1 MHRWKLSALAAAAFA
16 SAALT
21 PTDASA
27 LTLGRIAVQSALGEP
42 LRAEIDVPQATAAEL
57 DALQARIANPDVFKA
72 HGMEYSNSARQVQ
85 VEVVRQPDG
94 TAKLKLSSR
103 SPVSDP
109 FMDLVIDANWAAG
122 HLVRSYTL
130 LLDPAPTPQA
140 AAPTPAPTNAP
151 QISASRPAPAPASV
165 TGRTVSSDG
174 AAPLA
179 AAPAPASTPSRAAAS
194 SGSVTVRAGDTAG
207 QLANAQR
214 PAGVSL
220 DQMLVAML
228 RANPNAFVNGNVNRL
243 RAGSVVQMPSKD
255 QASATT
261 AQEARQIVAA
271 QSRDFNEFRRRLAG
285 KAQEAK
291 VAAAERASS
300 GQVQAQVQDNSAAA
314 AAADK
319 LTLSK
324 GALNQHAA
332 EEKLAKDK
340 QASAQA
346 DRVGELQR
354 NLSELQKVASAS
366 APTAPAGTAGAAA
379 APAAAA
385 TPGVTLPVEAP
396 VAPAA
401 TADASATTPPPAA
414 PAAAEAPSADA
425 SAATPEGTAADST
438 APAATEAAAAAAT
451 PQPSAA
457 AAPAPA
463 PAPAPGVLDELTDG
477 NPLVLPA
484 AGGVLALLLGLL
496 GWRIAQRR
504 RAPQDAEADT
514 ASDSPVP
521 PDAFFADSGGQ
532 QVDTHQDAA
541 ADSTA
546 LDEVPSQL
554 DSDDTVDPVAEAEVY
569 LAYGRDVQAEEIL
582 LEALRTQP
590 EHLGVHMK
598 LAEIHAKRQ
607 DAKALE
613 ATALSVQALTHGVGP
628 SWDRIVELG
637 QSVDAG
643 NPLYHE
649 APAPTAPSTSA
660 FADALAK
667 SHAVPAASVSAAAAQ
682 AAGSALG
689 QHLPPD
695 LDLNLDLPG
704 ATSSA
709 EVADAA
715 APVAEPELTEPD
727 LAALEPD
734 WDTPEEPAAPAQVV
748 EPLAAA
754 TPEPQKP
761 PELETL
767 NFTLDDEPASVPTP
781 AAVSAADID
790 LGLNLGDLDL
800 DLGDA
805 PAPDTAAAPAVA
817 DDPLS
822 TKLDLAREFHAIG
835 DSEGARTLVE
845 EVIAEASGDLKE
857 RAQNLLA
864 EID

>member
-140 AAPTPAPTNAP
+140 TPTSAPTNAP

-174 AAPLA
+174 AAPVA
-179 AAPAPASTPSRAAAS
+179 AAPASAPAKAAAS

-255 QASATT
+255 QATATT

-366 APTAPAGTAGAAA
+366 APAAPAGAASAAA

-396 VAPAA
+396 VAAAA
-401 TADASATTPPPAA
+401 TADASATTPS
-414 PAAAEAPSADA
+414 PAAAETPSAEA
-425 SAATPEGTAADST
+425 SAAPPEGRAPDST

-451 PQPSAA
+451 PQPTAA
-457 AAPAPA
+457 AAPAPV
-463 PAPAPGVLDELTDG
+463 PAPAPGALDALTGG

-504 RAPQDAEADT
+504 RAPQDAAADT

-546 LDEVPSQL
+546 PAEVPSQL

-607 DAKALE
+607 NAKALE
-613 ATALSVQALTHGVGP
+613 ATALAVQALTHGVGP

-643 NPLYHE
+643 NPLYQE

-667 SHAVPAASVSAAAAQ
+667 SHAAPAAAVSAAAAQ

-709 EVADAA
+709 EATEAA
-715 APVAEPELTEPD
+715 APVAEPELSEPD

-754 TPEPQKP
+754 TPELQKP

-767 NFTLDDEPASVPTP
+767 DFTLDDEPATVPTP

>member
-140 AAPTPAPTNAP
+140 APTPAPTNAP

-165 TGRTVSSDG
+165 TGRTISSDG
-174 AAPLA
+174 AAPVA
-179 AAPAPASTPSRAAAS
+179 AAPAPARAAVS

-255 QASATT
+255 QATATT

-366 APTAPAGTAGAAA
+366 APAAPAGAASAAA

-401 TADASATTPPPAA
+401 TADASATKPPPAA
-414 PAAAEAPSADA
+414 AAATETPSAEA
-425 SAATPEGTAADST
+425 SAATPEGTAPDST

-451 PQPSAA
+451 PQPTAA
-457 AAPAPA
+457 AVPAPA
-463 PAPAPGVLDELTDG
+463 PAPAPGVLDELTGG

-504 RAPQDAEADT
+504 RAPQDAAADT

-541 ADSTA
+541 ADGTA
-546 LDEVPSQL
+546 PAEVPSQL

-607 DAKALE
+607 NAKALE
-613 ATALSVQALTHGVGP
+613 ATALAVQALTHGVGS

-643 NPLYHE
+643 NPLYQE
-649 APAPTAPSTSA
+649 ASAPTAPSTSA

-667 SHAVPAASVSAAAAQ
+667 SHAAPAAAVSAAAAQ

-709 EVADAA
+709 EVADPA
-715 APVAEPELTEPD
+715 APVAEPELTEQD
-727 LAALEPD
+727 LAAQEPD

-754 TPEPQKP
+754 TPELQKP

-767 NFTLDDEPASVPTP
+767 DFTLDDEPATVPTP

>member
-174 AAPLA
+174 AAPVAA
-179 AAPAPASTPSRAAAS
+179 AAPAPASAPTRAAAS

-366 APTAPAGTAGAAA
+366 APAAPAGTAGAAA

-396 VAPAA
+396 AA

-414 PAAAEAPSADA
+414 AAAAETPSAEA
-425 SAATPEGTAADST
+425 SAATPEATAADST
-438 APAATEAAAAAAT
+438 APTATEAAAAATTPLPTAAT
-451 PQPSAA
+451 
-457 AAPAPA
+457 APAPA
-463 PAPAPGVLDELTDG
+463 PAPAPGVLDGLTGG

-532 QVDTHQDAA
+532 QVDTHQEAA

-607 DAKALE
+607 NAKALE

-643 NPLYHE
+643 NPLYQE

-667 SHAVPAASVSAAAAQ
+667 SHAVPAAAVSAAAAQ

-709 EVADAA
+709 EAADAA

-734 WDTPEEPAAPAQVV
+734 WDTPEEPAAPAEVV
-748 EPLAAA
+748 EPIAAA
-754 TPEPQKP
+754 TPEPQTP

-767 NFTLDDEPASVPTP
+767 DFTLDDEPATVPTP

-805 PAPDTAAAPAVA
+805 PAPDTASAPAVA

>member
-109 FMDLVIDANWAAG
+109 FIDLVIDANWAAG

-130 LLDPAPTPQA
+130 LLDPVPPPQA
-140 AAPTPAPTNAP
+140 AAPTPAPTTAP

-174 AAPLA
+174 AAPVA
-179 AAPAPASTPSRAAAS
+179 AAPAPASTPARAAAS
-194 SGSVTVRAGDTAG
+194 NGSVTVRAGDTAG

-214 PAGVSL
+214 PSGVSL

-255 QASATT
+255 QAAATT

-366 APTAPAGTAGAAA
+366 APAAPAGAASAAA
-379 APAAAA
+379 TPAAAA

-396 VAPAA
+396 VAAAA
-401 TADASATTPPPAA
+401 TADASATTPS
-414 PAAAEAPSADA
+414 PAAAETPSA
-425 SAATPEGTAADST
+425 EGTAPDST
-438 APAATEAAAAAAT
+438 APAAAETAAAAAT
-451 PQPSAA
+451 PQPTAA

-463 PAPAPGVLDELTDG
+463 PAPAPGALDALTGG
-477 NPLVLPA
+477 NPWVLPA

-532 QVDTHQDAA
+532 QVDTLQDAA

-546 LDEVPSQL
+546 RDEVPSQL

-613 ATALSVQALTHGVGP
+613 ATALAVQPLTHGVGP

-643 NPLYHE
+643 NPLYQD
-649 APAPTAPSTSA
+649 APAPTAPSTSTSA

-667 SHAVPAASVSAAAAQ
+667 SHAMPAAAVSAAAAQ

-704 ATSSA
+704 AASPA
-709 EVADAA
+709 EAAAAA
-715 APVAEPELTEPD
+715 APVAEPD
-727 LAALEPD
+727 LAAQEPD
-734 WDTPEEPAAPAQVV
+734 WDTPEEPAAPAEVV

-754 TPEPQKP
+754 TPELQKP

-767 NFTLDDEPASVPTP
+767 DFTLDDEPATVPTP